1 MANKTVYPYGQNGQL
16 PSGYPIADD
25 LVTNSAQ
32 QALSAKQGKVLN
44 QEKVGF
50 PENGLN
56 RIPVHIQG
64 NNNNLVYGRTF
75 GLLAGRKY
83 RVTILN
89 PNVSVSNI
97 TTVGSD
103 YIRFGIAYVTSASE
117 TESLVRVMC
126 DNLSAPLAD
135 HYDIEIPDNIELD
148 RVYFECRFNLGE
160 TLNMYISEQLVVE
173 DTLNSGSTT
182 TALSA
187 NMGRELKFMLTG
199 EMIVDPGD
207 SAYEH
212 YKDGYQLYAESSVI
226 GSNIDDVQTEA
237 QSGRTNI
244 KIPIS
249 GYNKVKFYEYN
260 STHGYGSLIIDS
272 DGKVLAAYTNSPGQF
287 LTVAVPEGAVYLVY
301 SRSSASV
308 SKITLYGDSAIPVV
322 DDNIIASGTLVGNGT
337 SLVDFE
343 FPISKGDYLHI
354 DFPNGDWQTAEQ
366 ASTYLKAYVNLM
378 DTSVSPSV
386 NRRTLSFAY
395 VGWTVPDYGYDFYA
409 TPGIIASYDTGV
421 LRIRAA
427 SGVEVPFVIRRL
439 SKDVCK
445 PYLMDEIADS
455 SILTA
460 SRQGSASLTFGV
472 ITDMHYRS
480 TEISDGCNPPFAPF
494 SPLGAIL
501 SIKEMATRIRLDN
514 IVCLGDSIDGRQTA
528 ADARMDASDMSEFFL
543 RAGVPLLYAVG
554 NHDDNRYYTQDG
566 GDRKFTEAEIYAK
579 YVQQVDERTTIGG
592 AMNGCNYYRDIERH
606 KVRCIVLMSINFS
619 GQYEFTSTTR
629 TWLTD
634 TLSSMPDGYKAI
646 VFVHVPPPPEQMWN
660 QTSYT
665 GGTQTKTILANNAD
679 KIICVITGHTHL
691 DNVYLTPY
699 VSVNICC
706 QKVYNSTVSG
716 NPPGS
721 AAPEGAWWPVRE
733 AGTDKEILWDIVVF
747 NQEDGLISFIRVGA
761 GVNRY
766 IHYTPIEIAPGG
778 TTTLTPSAITASS
791 WAVLNSE
798 SSLISIADGVVTVDG
813 SATVGSRLMAKAVTE
828 SGSSEYWCIKVVAGS

>member
-1 MANKTVYPYGQNGQL
+1 MANKTVYPYGTDGQL
-16 PSGYPIADD
+16 PSSIGIVND
-25 LVTNSAQ
+25 LDTGGVDK
-32 QALSAKQGKVLN
+32 ALAAEQGK
-44 QEKVGF
+44 Q
-50 PENGLN
+50 
-56 RIPVHIQG
+56 I
-64 NNNNLVYGRTF
+64 
-75 GLLAGRKY
+75 
-83 RVTILN
+83 
-89 PNVSVSNI
+89 
-97 TTVGSD
+97 
-103 YIRFGIAYVTSASE
+103 
-117 TESLVRVMC
+117 
-126 DNLSAPLAD
+126 
-135 HYDIEIPDNIELD
+135 
-148 RVYFECRFNLGE
+148 
-160 TLNMYISEQLVVE
+160 
-173 DTLNSGSTT
+173 
-182 TALSA
+182 
-187 NMGRELKFMLTG
+187 KFMLTG
-199 EMIVDPGD
+199 EIIVDPGD

-212 YKDGYQLYAESSVI
+212 YKDGYQLYAVSSVV
-226 GSNIDDVQTEA
+226 GSNIDDVQTLA
-237 QSGRTNI
+237 QSGRMNVI
-244 KIPIS
+244 IPIS

-260 STHGYGSLIIDS
+260 SEAGYGSLIIDANEV
-272 DGKVLAAYTNSPGQF
+272 VLGAYTRTPGAF
-287 LTVAVPEGAVYLVY
+287 ITVPIPEGASYLVF
-301 SRSSASV
+301 STTDLTG
-308 SKITLYGDSAIPVV
+308 SKITLYGDSVIPSVPTAI
-322 DDNIIASGTLVGNGT
+322 DDTIIAEGTIIGNGT
-337 SLVDFE
+337 SLVDFA

-386 NRRTLSFAY
+386 NRRTLRFAY

-409 TPGIIASYDTGV
+409 TPGMIASYDTGV

-445 PYLMDEIADS
+445 PYLMDKIADS

-480 TEISDGCNPPFAPF
+480 TDVPSGCNPPFAPF
-494 SPLGAIL
+494 SPLGAIV
-501 SIKEMATRIRLDN
+501 SIKEMAKRIRLDN
-514 IVCLGDSIDGRQTA
+514 VVCLGDSIDGRQTV

-566 GDRKFTEAEIYAK
+566 GDRRFTEAEIYAK

-592 AMNGCNYYRDIERH
+592 AMNGCNYYRDIDRN

-691 DNVYLTPY
+691 DNVHLTPY

-778 TTTLTPSAITASS
+778 TTTLTPSAFTASS

-798 SSLISIADGVVTVDG
+798 SSLISIVDGVVTVDG
-813 SATVGSRLMAKAVTE
+813 SATVGSRLMAKAVSE
-828 SGSSEYWCIKVVAGS
+828 SGSFEYWCIKVVSGS